1 MLTFSSNGPEAEKQM
16 RAVIF
21 YLTTF
26 GYIDGDFDA
35 SEKEFVRDYVR
46 KLVAHRVEQ
55 AGLDGALAA
64 GLKLKFTTHFL
75 EVVESIDR
83 QVLDLFSEA
92 VGEGEAQ
99 DTFVHAK
106 VKLGC
111 FEDFQGFDGKN
122 QGELR

>member
-1 MLTFSSNGPEAEKQM
+1 MLMVPDIVPPSGSWGPRPSAPECFAFSSSSRFAQAFVGVEWSIMLTFSSDGPTADKQM

-55 AGLDGALAA
+55 AGLDGAL
-64 GLKLKFTTHFL
+64 
-75 EVVESIDR
+75 
-83 QVLDLFSEA
+83 
-92 VGEGEAQ
+92 
-99 DTFVHAK
+99 
-106 VKLGC
+106 
-111 FEDFQGFDGKN
+111 
-122 QGELR
+122 